1 MPLQQDLANMAGT
14 SRETISRMIHSFIKK
29 GHIELQGSK
38 LIISDYERFKS
49 FFS

>member
-1 MPLQQDLANMAGT
+1 
-14 SRETISRMIHSFIKK
+14 MIHSFVKK

-49 FFS
+49 LYS